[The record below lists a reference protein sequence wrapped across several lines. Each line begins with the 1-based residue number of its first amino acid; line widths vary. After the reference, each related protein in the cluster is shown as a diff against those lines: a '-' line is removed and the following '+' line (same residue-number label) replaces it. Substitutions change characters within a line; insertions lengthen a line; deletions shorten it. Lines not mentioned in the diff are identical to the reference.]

1 MIRTPYTIAMIAAA
15 IGVPYT
21 ATETEFGKNVL
32 QTLTS
37 QAETIDAA
45 VQSSTEAVHAH
56 RDVERI
62 WEDSVDRFRYASTPV
77 AVQTHAAGVETFAAS
92 ASPQAVQQPALQSG
106 SGFSAAGAPAG
117 NTNGTISGTG
127 TALVGG
133 PIYDLREVLRFDISP
148 EWVMSRFS
156 RVTTVLADTELE
168 GLRVPLVTGIGP
180 ADLAGS
186 ITYYFDASGKL
197 QRVMLHAFTG
207 DASRVVATMT
217 QHYGLQA
224 EPSLDA
230 GVYTRRWNAMPVHF
244 LRLTRAP
251 VVYSDALHH
260 KLTVYLELNQ
270 PDLRYGIS
278 SEAQQ
283 IIDADRRTGR
293 W

>member
-1 MIRTPYTIAMIAAA
+1 MIRTPYTLAMIAAA
-15 IGVPYT
+15 VGVPYT
-21 ATETEFGKNVL
+21 ATETDFGRSAMNMFS
-32 QTLTS
+32 S
-37 QAETIDAA
+37 QAASVATAVPASTDAA
-45 VQSSTEAVHAH
+45 HAH

-62 WEDSVDRFRYASTPV
+62 WESSVDRFRYASTPMAIQSHV
-77 AVQTHAAGVETFAAS
+77 GGVPATGAS
-92 ASPQAVQQPALQSG
+92 SMATTLGV
-106 SGFSAAGAPAG
+106 APADS
-117 NTNGTISGTG
+117 NGMVAGTVPSVFHNS

-148 EWVMSRFS
+148 DWVTSRFS
-156 RVTTVLADTELE
+156 RVTTVLADTQLE
-168 GLRVPLVTGIGP
+168 GLRVPIVTGIGP

-186 ITYYFDASGKL
+186 ITYYFDSSGKL

-207 DASRVVATMT
+207 DASRVIATMT
-217 QHYGLQA
+217 QFYGLQP

-230 GVYTRRWNAMPVHF
+230 GVYTRRWNATPVHF

-251 VVYSDALHH
+251 IVYSDALHH

-278 SEAQQ
+278 TEAQR

>member
-1 MIRTPYTIAMIAAA
+1 MIRTHYTLAMIAAA

-21 ATETEFGKNVL
+21 ATETEFGKNL
-32 QTLTS
+32 IQTVSSQSASATS
-37 QAETIDAA
+37 A
-45 VQSSTEAVHAH
+45 VGASTDSVHSH

-77 AVQTHAAGVETFAAS
+77 AVQSRGGGAGVAAVDGATPS
-92 ASPQAVQQPALQSG
+92 AVQSDL
-106 SGFSAAGAPAG
+106 
-117 NTNGTISGTG
+117 SGTSG
-127 TALVGG
+127 MTGVAATGYNNPTALVGG

-148 EWVMSRFS
+148 EWVTSRFS

-186 ITYYFDASGKL
+186 ITYYFDGAGKL

-217 QHYGLQA
+217 QFYGLQA

-278 SEAQQ
+278 TEAQR

>member
-1 MIRTPYTIAMIAAA
+1 MIRTQYTLAMIAAA

-21 ATETEFGKNVL
+21 ATETEFGRNML
-32 QTLTS
+32 QTLSS
-37 QAETIDAA
+37 QTASLSSAVET
-45 VQSSTEAVHAH
+45 STEAVHAH

-62 WEDSVDRFRYASTPV
+62 WEDSVDRFRYASTPLAVSSRASDSTSGLRTMPAPV
-77 AVQTHAAGVETFAAS
+77 AT
-92 ASPQAVQQPALQSG
+92 
-106 SGFSAAGAPAG
+106 AGAGSVVPG
-117 NTNGTISGTG
+117 NVPTGNASMSG
-127 TALVGG
+127 ALVGG

-148 EWVMSRFS
+148 DWVTSRFS

-230 GVYTRRWNAMPVHF
+230 GVYTRRWNATPVHF

-278 SEAQQ
+278 TEAQR

>member
-1 MIRTPYTIAMIAAA
+1 MMRASYTAALIAAA

-21 ATETEFGKNVL
+21 ASETEFGRNAIGSLSTQSASLK
-32 QTLTS
+32 T
-37 QAETIDAA
+37 A
-45 VQSSTEAVHAH
+45 VDVGDSEVHSH
-56 RDVERI
+56 REVERI
-62 WEDSVDRFRYASTPV
+62 WEDSVDRFRYASTPLSVNSQRV
-77 AVQTHAAGVETFAAS
+77 ASQALVDPTTGLATAATPAAHGL
-92 ASPQAVQQPALQSG
+92 ALSN
-106 SGFSAAGAPAG
+106 APTQG
-117 NTNGTISGTG
+117 Y
-127 TALVGG
+127 LVGG
-133 PIYDLREVLRFDISP
+133 PIQDLREVLRFDISP
-148 EWVMSRFS
+148 DWVMSRFS
-156 RVTTVLADTELE
+156 RVTTVLADTDLE

-186 ITYYFDASGKL
+186 ITYYFDGMGKL
-197 QRVMLHAFTG
+197 QRVMLHGFTG
-207 DASRVVATMT
+207 DATRMVATMT

-230 GVYTRRWNAMPVHF
+230 GVYTRRWNGTPIHF

-260 KLTVYLELNQ
+260 KLIVYLELNQ

-278 SEAQQ
+278 SEAQR

>member
-1 MIRTPYTIAMIAAA
+1 MIRTQYTLAMIAAA

-21 ATETEFGKNVL
+21 ASETEFGRNVL
-32 QTLTS
+32 QTLSSQTASLSPAVETS
-37 QAETIDAA
+37 
-45 VQSSTEAVHAH
+45 SEALHAH

-77 AVQTHAAGVETFAAS
+77 AVSQRAAVS
-92 ASPQAVQQPALQSG
+92 AGDAT
-106 SGFSAAGAPAG
+106 SGFSAMPGQGSVAGAG
-117 NTNGTISGTG
+117 NGFVASVGPGGVTPGG
-127 TALVGG
+127 ALVGG

-148 EWVMSRFS
+148 EWVTSRFS

-168 GLRVPLVTGIGP
+168 GLRVPLVTGTGP

-186 ITYYFDASGKL
+186 ITYYFDTSGKL

-217 QHYGLQA
+217 QHYGLQS

-278 SEAQQ
+278 TEAQR

>member
-1 MIRTPYTIAMIAAA
+1 MIRTQYTLAMIAAA

-21 ATETEFGKNVL
+21 ATETEFGKNLVRSVSS
-32 QTLTS
+32 QTASVTS
-37 QAETIDAA
+37 A
-45 VQSSTEAVHAH
+45 VGASTESVHAH

-62 WEDSVDRFRYASTPV
+62 WEDSVDRFRYASTPI
-77 AVQTHAAGVETFAAS
+77 AVQTRGAGAAITATDAS
-92 ASPQAVQQPALQSG
+92 TQYAPQPDLNGMSG
-106 SGFSAAGAPAG
+106 GGSAGFSNSA
-117 NTNGTISGTG
+117 
-127 TALVGG
+127 ALVGG

-148 EWVMSRFS
+148 DWVTSRFS

-186 ITYYFDASGKL
+186 ITYYFDTSGKL

-217 QHYGLQA
+217 QFYGLQA

-230 GVYTRRWNAMPVHF
+230 GVYTRRWNATPVHF

-278 SEAQQ
+278 TEAQR
-283 IIDADRRTGR
+283 IIDSDRRTGR

>member
-1 MIRTPYTIAMIAAA
+1 MIRTHYTLAMIAAA

-21 ATETEFGKNVL
+21 ATETEFGKNL
-32 QTLTS
+32 IQTVTS
-37 QAETIDAA
+37 QSASVASA
-45 VQSSTEAVHAH
+45 VGASTDAVHSH

-77 AVQTHAAGVETFAAS
+77 AVQSRSGGASFAAVDGATPPVGAADLSGISGMTNVGAAGFS
-92 ASPQAVQQPALQSG
+92 NG
-106 SGFSAAGAPAG
+106 S
-117 NTNGTISGTG
+117 
-127 TALVGG
+127 ALVGG

-148 EWVMSRFS
+148 EWVTSRFS

-217 QHYGLQA
+217 QFYGLQA

-230 GVYTRRWNAMPVHF
+230 GVYTRRWNATPVHF

-251 VVYSDALHH
+251 IVYSDALHH

-278 SEAQQ
+278 TEAQR

>member
-1 MIRTPYTIAMIAAA
+1 MMRTHYTLAMIAAA

-21 ATETEFGKNVL
+21 ATETEFGKNLL
-32 QTLTS
+32 QTVTS
-37 QAETIDAA
+37 QSASVTSA
-45 VQSSTEAVHAH
+45 VGASTDAVHSH

-77 AVQTHAAGVETFAAS
+77 AVQSQAGGVGFASVDGAAG
-92 ASPQAVQQPALQSG
+92 PAVQPGINRTNAMAGTSGMTGVGASG
-106 SGFSAAGAPAG
+106 SGNA
-117 NTNGTISGTG
+117 

-148 EWVMSRFS
+148 EWVMARFS

-180 ADLAGS
+180 TDLAGS

-217 QHYGLQA
+217 QFYGLQA

-230 GVYTRRWNAMPVHF
+230 GVYTRRWNATPVHF

-251 VVYSDALHH
+251 IVYSDALHH

-278 SEAQQ
+278 TEAQR

>member
-1 MIRTPYTIAMIAAA
+1 MIRTPYTLAMIAAA

-21 ATETEFGKNVL
+21 ATETEFGRNAL
-32 QTLTS
+32 RTLSSQTASLS
-37 QAETIDAA
+37 SAVET
-45 VQSSTEAVHAH
+45 STEAVHAH

-62 WEDSVDRFRYASTPV
+62 WEDSVDRFRYASTPLAV
-77 AVQTHAAGVETFAAS
+77 ASRAGDS
-92 ASPQAVQQPALQSG
+92 ASGLQTMPAPV
-106 SGFSAAGAPAG
+106 ATAGAGGGVPG
-117 NTNGTISGTG
+117 NVSTG
-127 TALVGG
+127 NLSTGGALVGG

-148 EWVMSRFS
+148 DWVMSRFS
-156 RVTTVLADTELE
+156 RVTTILADTQLE

-230 GVYTRRWNAMPVHF
+230 GVYTRRWNATPVHF

-278 SEAQQ
+278 TEAQR
-283 IIDADRRTGR
+283 IIAADRRTGR

>member
-1 MIRTPYTIAMIAAA
+1 MIRTQYTVAMLAAA

-21 ATETEFGKNVL
+21 ATETEFGRNL
-32 QTLTS
+32 LRTASSQTESLVS
-37 QAETIDAA
+37 A
-45 VQSSTEAVHAH
+45 VGASSDAVHAH

-62 WEDSVDRFRYASTPV
+62 WEDSVNRFRYASTPQ
-77 AVQTHAAGVETFAAS
+77 AVQTRATDSAIATTDPSTPAAVQADLSGMSSVGAAG
-92 ASPQAVQQPALQSG
+92 
-106 SGFSAAGAPAG
+106 FS
-117 NTNGTISGTG
+117 NGG
-127 TALVGG
+127 ALVGG

-148 EWVMSRFS
+148 DWVTSRFS

-186 ITYYFDASGKL
+186 ITYYFDTSGKL

-217 QHYGLQA
+217 QHYGLRA

-278 SEAQQ
+278 TEAQR

>member
-1 MIRTPYTIAMIAAA
+1 MIRTQYSLAMIAAA

-21 ATETEFGKNVL
+21 ATETEFGRNL
-32 QTLTS
+32 IQTVSS
-37 QAETIDAA
+37 QSAA
-45 VQSSTEAVHAH
+45 VTSAVGASTESVHSH

-62 WEDSVDRFRYASTPV
+62 WEESVDRFRYASTPV
-77 AVQTHAAGVETFAAS
+77 AVQSRANGAAATSPVAIPTSPVQPELQGAGGMGPGGVGAA
-92 ASPQAVQQPALQSG
+92 AYGNPA
-106 SGFSAAGAPAG
+106 
-117 NTNGTISGTG
+117 
-127 TALVGG
+127 ALVGG
-133 PIYDLREVLRFDISP
+133 PIFDLREVLRFDISP

-217 QHYGLQA
+217 QFYGLQA

-278 SEAQQ
+278 TEAQR